1 MPIRSLTKKAWEIEF
16 QRAVSSIDENCG
28 LTVTKS
34 KVGNVELRHR
44 GQGFNVVKTIPFKWE
59 ENWGDAYTRIR
70 NIFKFIT
77 EGHNL
82 KAAAELAQGKAPKKG
97 KDWAHILK
105 SFEDQKINFGNAI
118 AEKTWKKD
126 YLPVCQMAVDVMAE
140 KNPPTSPKDLIDR
153 CLKDW
158 NAGSRARQIRAR
170 SLSQFLTHA
179 VTREGVA
186 DIWTP
191 PSDLREHIGRAKK
204 GQGINQKGDPFSDDQ
219 QILDFLKTLPIDSP
233 FKKDAD
239 AATRWNNAFCLMAE
253 LGLRPTE
260 VNKLIIKKDPTTKE
274 FYWWCTYEKKGGGGT
289 TEPRR
294 IEPLPLLDR
303 DGKEVQWNLID
314 RFRANL
320 LPLPDRVDGDAC
332 KVYLQRRE
340 GWQQL
345 KEMMKKKEGS
355 NLVPYSFRHY
365 YSLRGHIAGIDSGSM
380 ASSMG
385 HSIEAHH
392 RAYPYSSK
400 ASTTNA
406 FRQARERLTA

>member
-1 MPIRSLTKKAWEIEF
+1 MIKKDWEKTF
-16 QRAVSSIDENCG
+16 QREVKNLG
-28 LTVTKS
+28 LNGFTVLS
-34 KVGNVELRHR
+34 MRGNVQVKLRGKDR
-44 GQGFNVVKTIPFKWE
+44 PTETLVLPFTWE
-59 ENWGDAYTRIR
+59 EKSWGDAYTRIR
-70 NIFKFIT
+70 NIYKFLV

-82 KAAAELAQGKAPKKG
+82 KAAGEMAQGKAPKKG
-97 KDWAHILK
+97 KDWSHLLD
-105 SFEDQKINFGNAI
+105 SFKDQKINFGNAI

-126 YLPVCQMAVDVMAE
+126 YLPVCEMAVTLMGQ
-140 KNPPTSPKDLIDR
+140 KNPPTNPKDLIDI

-158 NAGSRARQIRAR
+158 SAGSRAREIRAR

-179 VTREGVA
+179 VNREGIA
-186 DIWTP
+186 DLWLP

-204 GQGINQKGDPFSDDQ
+204 GQVVNQKGDPFSDDQ

-260 VNKLIIKKDPTTKE
+260 VNKLIVKKDPTTKE
-274 FYWWCTYEKKGGGGT
+274 FYWFCTYEKKGGGGT

-303 DGKEVQWNLID
+303 DGKEVKWNLID

-320 LPLPDRVDGDAC
+320 LPLPERVDGDAC

-340 GWQQL
+340 GWKQL
-345 KEMMKKKEGS
+345 KEMMKEKEGS

-406 FRQARERLTA
+406 FKQARERLIA

>member
-1 MPIRSLTKKAWEIEF
+1 MIDRGRQKVF
-16 QRAVSSIDENCG
+16 QMQVKELMSG
-28 LTVTKS
+28 LTVVERRG
-34 KVGNVELRHR
+34 KVQIKLR
-44 GQGFNVVKTIPFKWE
+44 GKDQPTQTMLLPFDWSPKTFD
-59 ENWGDAYTRIR
+59 DAYTRIR
-70 NIFKFIT
+70 NIYKFLI

-82 KAAAELAQGKAPKKG
+82 KAAGEMAQGKAPKKG
-97 KDWAHILK
+97 KDWSHLLD
-105 SFEDQKINFGNAI
+105 SFKDQKINFGNAI

-126 YLPVCQMAVDVMAE
+126 YLPVCEMAVDLMGQ
-140 KNPPTSPKDLIDR
+140 KNPPTNPKDLIDN

-158 NAGSRARQIRAR
+158 SAGSRAREIRAR
-170 SLSQFLTHA
+170 SLSQFLTHS
-179 VTREGVA
+179 VNREGIA
-186 DIWTP
+186 DLWLP

-204 GQGINQKGDPFSDDQ
+204 GEQINQKGDPFSDDQ

-260 VNKLIIKKDPTTKE
+260 VNQLIVKKDPTTKD
-274 FYWWCTYEKKGGGGT
+274 FYWFCTYAKKGGGGT

-303 DGKEVQWNLID
+303 DGKEIQWNLID

-340 GWQQL
+340 GWKHL
-345 KEMMKKKEGS
+345 KEIMKKKEGA

-406 FRQARERLTA
+406 FKQARERLTA

>member
-1 MPIRSLTKKAWEIEF
+1 MPIQRLTKKSWEIEF

-97 KDWAHILK
+97 KDWAHILN
-105 SFEDQKINFGNAI
+105 SFEDQKTNFGNAI
-118 AEKTWKKD
+118 ADKTWKKD

-179 VTREGVA
+179 VTREGIA

-191 PSDLREHIGRAKK
+191 PSDLKEHIGRTKK

-274 FYWWCTYEKKGGGGT
+274 FYWFCTYEKKGGGGT

-294 IEPLPLLDR
+294 IEPLPLLNR

-340 GWQQL
+340 GWKQL

-406 FRQARERLTA
+406 FKQARERLTA

>member
-179 VTREGVA
+179 VTREGIA

-191 PSDLREHIGRAKK
+191 PSDLKEHIGRAKK
-204 GQGINQKGDPFSDDQ
+204 GQGISQKGDPFSDDQ

-239 AATRWNNAFCLMAE
+239 AAIRWNNAFCLMAE

-274 FYWWCTYEKKGGGGT
+274 FYWFCTYEKKGGGGT

-340 GWQQL
+340 GWKQL

-406 FRQARERLTA
+406 FKRARERATA

>member
-1 MPIRSLTKKAWEIEF
+1 MIARDRQKVF
-16 QRAVSSIDENCG
+16 QVQVKDLMMG
-28 LTVTKS
+28 LTANERRG
-34 KVGNVELRHR
+34 KVQLKLRR
-44 GQGFNVVKTIPFKWE
+44 TGEKQQSVMLPFDWSPKFFD
-59 ENWGDAYTRIR
+59 DAYTRIR

-179 VTREGVA
+179 VTREGIA

-303 DGKEVQWNLID
+303 DGKEVQWNLLE
-314 RFRANL
+314 RFRSNL
-320 LPLPDRVDGDAC
+320 LPLPDKMDGESC
-332 KVYLQRRE
+332 KDYLSRRE
-340 GWQQL
+340 GWKDL
-345 KEMMKKKEGS
+345 KEMMLKKEGA
-355 NLVPYSFRHY
+355 NIVPYSFRHY

-380 ASSMG
+380 AKSMG

-392 RAYPYSSK
+392 RNYPYSSE

-406 FRQARERLTA
+406 FKQARERLTA

>member
-1 MPIRSLTKKAWEIEF
+1 MPIQRLTKKSWEIEF

-97 KDWAHILK
+97 KDWAHILN
-105 SFEDQKINFGNAI
+105 SFEDQKTNFGNAI
-118 AEKTWKKD
+118 ADKTWKKD

-179 VTREGVA
+179 VTREGIA

-191 PSDLREHIGRAKK
+191 PSDLKEHIGRTKK

-274 FYWWCTYEKKGGGGT
+274 FYWFCTYEKKGGGGT

-340 GWQQL
+340 GWKQL

-406 FRQARERLTA
+406 FKRARERATA

>member
-1 MPIRSLTKKAWEIEF
+1 MIARDRQKVF
-16 QRAVSSIDENCG
+16 QMQVKQLMSG
-28 LTVTKS
+28 LTVVERRGKVQLKLRGKDQPTQTTLLPFDWDIKS
-34 KVGNVELRHR
+34 
-44 GQGFNVVKTIPFKWE
+44 FD
-59 ENWGDAYTRIR
+59 DAYTRIR

-82 KAAAELAQGKAPKKG
+82 KSAAELAQGKAPKKG
-97 KDWAHILK
+97 KDWSHLLD
-105 SFEDQKINFGNAI
+105 SFKDQKINFGNAI

-126 YLPVCQMAVDVMAE
+126 YLPVCEMAVTLMGQ
-140 KNPPTSPKDLIDR
+140 KNPPTNPKDLIDI

-158 NAGSRARQIRAR
+158 SAGSRAREIRAR

-179 VTREGVA
+179 VNREGIA
-186 DIWTP
+186 DLWLP

-204 GQGINQKGDPFSDDQ
+204 GQVVNQKGDPFSDDQ

-274 FYWWCTYEKKGGGGT
+274 FYWFCTYEKKGGGGT

-320 LPLPDRVDGDAC
+320 LPLPERVDGDAC

-340 GWQQL
+340 GWKQL

-406 FRQARERLTA
+406 FKQARERLTA

>member
-1 MPIRSLTKKAWEIEF
+1 MPIQRLTKKSWEIEF

-97 KDWAHILK
+97 KDWAHILN
-105 SFEDQKINFGNAI
+105 SFEDQKTNFGNAI
-118 AEKTWKKD
+118 ADKTWKKD

-179 VTREGVA
+179 VTREGIA

-191 PSDLREHIGRAKK
+191 PSDLKEHIGRTKK

-274 FYWWCTYEKKGGGGT
+274 FYWFCTYEKKGGGGT

-340 GWQQL
+340 GWKQL

-406 FRQARERLTA
+406 FKQARERLTA

>member
-179 VTREGVA
+179 VTREGIA

-320 LPLPDRVDGDAC
+320 LPLPERVDGDAC

>member
-1 MPIRSLTKKAWEIEF
+1 MTPTGWQRTF
-16 QRAVSSIDENCG
+16 QREVKNLGLSG
-28 LTVTKS
+28 LTVASMIGKVQLKLRS
-34 KVGNVELRHR
+34 KEAPDQSVCL
-44 GQGFNVVKTIPFKWE
+44 PFDWE
-59 ENWGDAYTRIR
+59 EKNWGDAYTRIR

-82 KAAAELAQGKAPKKG
+82 KSAAELAQGKAPKKG
-97 KDWAHILK
+97 KDWSHLLD
-105 SFEDQKINFGNAI
+105 SFKDQKINFGNAI

-126 YLPVCQMAVDVMAE
+126 YLPVCEMAVNLMGQ
-140 KNPPTSPKDLIDR
+140 KNPPTNPKDLIDN

-158 NAGSRARQIRAR
+158 SAGSRAREIRAR

-179 VTREGVA
+179 VNREGIA
-186 DIWTP
+186 DVWLP

-204 GQGINQKGDPFSDDQ
+204 GQVVNQKGDPFSDDQ

-260 VNKLIIKKDPTTKE
+260 VNKLIVKKDPTTKE
-274 FYWWCTYEKKGGGGT
+274 FYWFCTYEKKGGGGT

-303 DGKEVQWNLID
+303 DGKEVKWNLID

-320 LPLPDRVDGDAC
+320 LPLPERVDGDAC

-340 GWQQL
+340 GWKQL
-345 KEMMKKKEGS
+345 KEMMKEKEGS

-406 FRQARERLTA
+406 FKQARERLTA

>member
-1 MPIRSLTKKAWEIEF
+1 MIARDRQKVF
-16 QRAVSSIDENCG
+16 QVQVKDLMMG
-28 LTVTKS
+28 LTANERRG
-34 KVGNVELRHR
+34 KVQLKLRR
-44 GQGFNVVKTIPFKWE
+44 TGEKQQSVMLPFDWSPKFFD
-59 ENWGDAYTRIR
+59 DAYTRIR
-70 NIFKFIT
+70 NIYTFIV
-77 EGHNL
+77 EGHSL

-179 VTREGVA
+179 VTREGIA

-380 ASSMG
+380 AKSMG

-392 RAYPYSSK
+392 RNYRYSSE

-406 FRQARERLTA
+406 FKQARERLTA

>member
-1 MPIRSLTKKAWEIEF
+1 MIARDRQKVF
-16 QRAVSSIDENCG
+16 QIQVKDLMMG
-28 LTVTKS
+28 LTANERRG
-34 KVGNVELRHR
+34 KVQVKLRKKDEK
-44 GQGFNVVKTIPFKWE
+44 QQSVMIPFDWDIKSFD
-59 ENWGDAYTRIR
+59 DAYTRIR
-70 NIFKFIT
+70 NIYKFLI

-82 KAAAELAQGKAPKKG
+82 KAAAEMAQGKAPKKG
-97 KDWAHILK
+97 KDWEHILDGFK
-105 SFEDQKINFGNAI
+105 DQKTNFGNAI
-118 AEKTWKKD
+118 ADKTWKKD
-126 YLPVCQMAVDVMAE
+126 YLPVCEMAINVMAN
-140 KNPPTSPKDLIDR
+140 KNPPTSPKDLIDI

-158 NAGSRARQIRAR
+158 AAGSRAREIRAR
-170 SLSQFLTHA
+170 SLSQFLTHG
-179 VTREGVA
+179 VNREGIA

-191 PSDLREHIGRAKK
+191 PGDLREHIGRAKK
-204 GQGINQKGDPFSDDQ
+204 GEQINQKGDPFSDDQ

-239 AATRWNNAFCLMAE
+239 AAIRWNNAFCLMAE

-260 VNKLIIKKDPTTKE
+260 VNQLIVKKDPTTKD
-274 FYWWCTYEKKGGGGT
+274 FYWFCTYTKKGGGGT

-303 DGKEVQWNLID
+303 DGKEIQWNLID

-340 GWQQL
+340 GWKQL

-406 FRQARERLTA
+406 FKQARERLTA

>member
-1 MPIRSLTKKAWEIEF
+1 MIAKDRQKVF
-16 QRAVSSIDENCG
+16 QIQVKELMSG
-28 LTVTKS
+28 LTVVERRG
-34 KVGNVELRHR
+34 KVQLKLRGKDQPTQTICLPFDWDR
-44 GQGFNVVKTIPFKWE
+44 KTFD
-59 ENWGDAYTRIR
+59 DAYTRIR
-70 NIFKFIT
+70 VIYTFLG

-82 KAAAELAQGKAPKKG
+82 KAAAELAQAKAPKKG

-118 AEKTWKKD
+118 ADKTWKKD
-126 YLPVCQMAVDVMAE
+126 YLPVCQMAVNVMAE

-179 VTREGVA
+179 VSREGIA

-260 VNKLIIKKDPTTKE
+260 VNQLIVKKDPTTKE
-274 FYWWCTYEKKGGGGT
+274 FYWFCTYEKKGGGGT

-294 IEPLPLLDR
+294 IEPLPLLNR

-340 GWQQL
+340 GWKQL

-392 RAYPYSSK
+392 RAYSYSSK

-406 FRQARERLTA
+406 FKQARARTVA